1 MKPEYYQKIWAKV
14 LSSDEETKYEFG
26 ISGNYIRFVLII
38 WGIISVPFLPAMG
51 LGIIIFLIAYFYYAF
66 YLRASN
72 AYAFTNKRVLIHNG
86 WLATSLKS
94 IDYSKI
100 TDMKIDEG
108 FFERIFY
115 KTGSITINTAGT
127 GVAEVILRHI
137 DRPYEV
143 KKQLEK
149 IKAEIKN

>member
-14 LSSDEETKYEFG
+14 LSSDEKTKYEFG
-26 ISGNYIRFVLII
+26 ISGKYIRFALIL
-38 WGIISVPFLPAMG
+38 WGIISVLLLFAMG
-51 LGIIIFLIAYFYYAF
+51 LGIITFLIAYFYYAF

-72 AYAFTNKRVLIHNG
+72 AYAFTNKRVLIHSG
-86 WLATSLKS
+86 QLSTSLKS
-94 IDYSKI
+94 IDYNKI
-100 TDMKIDEG
+100 TDIKIDEG
-108 FFERIFY
+108 FFERILY

-127 GVAEVILRHI
+127 GLAEVILRHI
-137 DRPYEV
+137 DKPYEV

>member
-14 LSSDEETKYEFG
+14 LSSDEEAKYEFG

-38 WGIISVPFLPAMG
+38 WGIISVMFLFAMG
-51 LGIIIFLIAYFYYAF
+51 LGIIIFLIAYFYYSF

-86 WLATSLKS
+86 WLSTSLKS
-94 IDYSKI
+94 IDYGKI
-100 TDMKIDEG
+100 TDIKIDEG

-127 GVAEVILRHI
+127 GLAEVILRHI

-149 IKAEIKN
+149 IKSEIKN